1 MIPTGRD
8 FGLAEWIK
16 NAQIPYSGVK
26 IENIKPDTTYEQCIM
41 YSEALLW
48 H

>member
-16 NAQIPYSGVK
+16 NDEKTNSKYRSYGVDLSK
-26 IENIKPDTTYEQCIM
+26 LHHMFFLT
-41 YSEALLW
+41 A
-48 H
+48 